1 MIKHFGR
8 LFHKVAYY
16 MLVGGHLI
24 VLKISSQYFLQM
36 LEQWLKVDN
45 SSNISYVN
53 CKGFTNKNL
62 ITSIVTVTSNLQ
74 RVDKVTFNYQL
85 IF

>member
-1 MIKHFGR
+1 
-8 LFHKVAYY
+8 

-24 VLKISSQYFLQM
+24 VLKISSQYLLQM

>member
-1 MIKHFGR
+1 
-8 LFHKVAYY
+8 